1 MIVEYIGQGLYDEEN
16 FTCGNHICSALKS
29 DFYTD
34 INFFVAFLRRT
45 GLSEIVKFLK
55 KAKENEKNIT
65 FYVGIDQKVTSKQA
79 LEKLLELNIPTYIY
93 NSTSYIY
100 HPKVYLFEGKDK
112 NRVIVGSSNF
122 TNNGLF
128 NNVEASVLLDFTSQ
142 DKSGMK
148 FLNQVKD
155 YFSPLLEFDDPNINE
170 VTNDY
175 IQELYDKGLLSN
187 EDFDNEN
194 GTYNTK
200 QNFDNAKKSN
210 KDRNTGELGNIEITE
225 NENHGVKNKQKLK
238 ITDVSL
244 AKWPSMFEKLKAYKA
259 KFNKTVVSKD
269 HEDRTLQGWYQKQK
283 LIHNSTEIEM
293 PIEHIEKL
301 LELDA
306 DFFKDGHIKN
316 QENTIERW
324 LEILDEAI
332 KAGEEVKANHRYIYG
347 EHRLGTWLV
356 GIASANK
363 KKKRLDVREKI
374 EKIGFDYSKTSRDL
388 KSVFARLIQDLYK
401 AENPN
406 RQEWRTRLFK
416 QIDKKEKLNEKTI
429 QEIEFAWKYHFND
442 DFVWEKIHEKYSDNT
457 DEWKKHRQETGQWY
471 PIKIIE
477 GRYQNLYTWVERR
490 FKKPSILMKDIDKFN
505 ETELNEIR
513 NTGFKF

>member
-45 GLSEIVKFLK
+45 GLAEIVKFLK
-55 KAKENEKNIT
+55 KAKEKEKSIT

-100 HPKVYLFEGKDK
+100 HPKVYLFEGIDK

-155 YFSPLLEFDDPNINE
+155 YFSPLLEFDDPNINK
-170 VTNDY
+170 VTKEY

-200 QNFDNAKKSN
+200 QNFDNAKKNN
-210 KDRNTGELGNIEITE
+210 KNRNTGELGNIEITE
-225 NENHGVKNKQKLK
+225 NENHGIKNKQKLQ
-238 ITDVSL
+238 ITDDYL
-244 AKWPSMFEKLKAYKA
+244 AKWPSMFEKLKAYKE

-269 HEDRTLQGWYQKQK
+269 YEDRTLQGWYQKQK
-283 LIHNSTEIEM
+283 LIHNSPEIEM
-293 PIEHIEKL
+293 PVEHIEKL
-301 LELDA
+301 LELDI

-388 KSVFARLIQDLYK
+388 KAVLARLIRDLYEV
-401 AENPN
+401 ENPN

-416 QIDKKEKLNEKTI
+416 LVKKKEKLDPKTI
-429 QEIEFAWKYHFND
+429 KEIEFAWEFHFKD
-442 DFVWEKIHEKYSDNT
+442 QFIWEKQHEAFSDNT
-457 DEWKKHRQETGQWY
+457 DEWREHRKITGQWY
-471 PIKIIE
+471 PIKII
-477 GRYQNLYTWVERR
+477 GGKYVNLFSWVKRK
-490 FKKPSILMKDIDKFN
+490 FKSPKTLAKIKHRFN
-505 ETELNEIR
+505 ETELKELR
-513 NTGFKF
+513 DAGFPI

>member
-45 GLSEIVKFLK
+45 GLADIVKFLK
-55 KAKENEKNIT
+55 KAKEKEKNIT

-93 NSTSYIY
+93 NSTNYIY
-100 HPKVYLFEGKDK
+100 HPKVYLFEGIDK

-170 VTNDY
+170 VTKEY

-200 QNFDNAKKSN
+200 QNFDNSKKNN
-210 KDRNTGELGNIEITE
+210 KNRNTGELGNIEISE
-225 NENHGVKNKQKLK
+225 NENHGVKNKQKLQ
-238 ITDVSL
+238 ITDDYL
-244 AKWPSMFEKLKAYKA
+244 AKWPSMFEKLKAYKD

-269 HEDRTLQGWYQKQK
+269 YEDRTLQGWYQKQK
-283 LIHNSTEIEM
+283 QIHNSPEIEM
-293 PIEHIEKL
+293 PIQHIEKL
-301 LELDA
+301 LELDI
-306 DFFKDGHIKN
+306 DFFKDGHLKN
-316 QENTIERW
+316 QENTFERW
-324 LEILDEAI
+324 LEILKSAI
-332 KAGEEVKANHRYIYG
+332 KDKEDIGLSKRYLYKGET
-347 EHRLGTWLV
+347 LGTFLQ
-356 GIASANK
+356 GISRANK
-363 KKKRLDVREKI
+363 NNKKLEERKRI
-374 EKIGFDYSKTSRDL
+374 EEIGFDFSIKSRDL
-388 KSVFARLIQDLYK
+388 KSVIARLIKDLYK
-401 AENPN
+401 VENPN
-406 RQEWRTRLFK
+406 RQDWRTRLFK
-416 QIDKKEKLNEKTI
+416 HIDKKDKLDPEII
-429 QEIEFAWKYHFND
+429 QEIEFAWQFHFQDN
-442 DFVWEKIHEKYSDNT
+442 FVWEKIHEKYSDNT
-457 DEWKKHRQETGQWY
+457 DEWKQHRKETRQWY

-490 FKKPSILMKDIDKFN
+490 FNKPSILKKNINRFDQK
-505 ETELNEIR
+505 ELNELR
-513 NTGFKF
+513 NAGFKI